1 MPGSERRTH
10 GKGRLQDGGVGE
22 RGSAGPRGGWTGQEA
37 GPGGWAWGGSPGP
50 GRASSGAGQR
60 RPSQARDGA
69 VARAAAGSQPTLW
82 TRTGRGAAAPRA
94 PSPTGASQ
102 PPSRP
107 LRTPAWNNPKSI
119 IDRNRIVANLS
130 LKPIMELHSSPFQ
143 RSADRTWH
151 RFPPRDSGCCQA
163 PLLCSMAEEDEPSE
177 EDCGLPDR
185 LGVQGWLW
193 QVPLCGP
200 REQNVLG
207 GAPETGEACWWG
219 LTGGHQDV
227 GAVPPGAP

>member
-10 GKGRLQDGGVGE
+10 GKGRVQDGGVGE

-69 VARAAAGSQPTLW
+69 VARAAARSQPTLW
-82 TRTGRGAAAPRA
+82 TRMGRGTAAPRA

-130 LKPIMELHSSPFQ
+130 LKPIMELHSSPFL
-143 RSADRTWH
+143 
-151 RFPPRDSGCCQA
+151 PPRPQIL
-163 PLLCSMAEEDEPSE
+163 PLIQLFYPQKREMPKSPASENNIWYVHITTSLGECPSFI
-177 EDCGLPDR
+177 
-185 LGVQGWLW
+185 
-193 QVPLCGP
+193 
-200 REQNVLG
+200 
-207 GAPETGEACWWG
+207 
-219 LTGGHQDV
+219 
-227 GAVPPGAP
+227 

>member
-10 GKGRLQDGGVGE
+10 RKGRLQDGGVGE

-50 GRASSGAGQR
+50 RRASSGAGQR

-69 VARAAAGSQPTLW
+69 VARAAAGSQLTLW
-82 TRTGRGAAAPRA
+82 TRMGRGTAAPRA